1 MSDPE
6 ESAEYER
13 TKRLRQ
19 IAGLREARLREREDQ
34 DLELERTQS
43 LNGKGKEKAWPEEE
57 IVSICIPKCV
67 CKAHL

>member
-6 ESAEYER
+6 EIAEYER

-19 IAGLREARLREREDQ
+19 IAGLREARLREREEQ
-34 DLELERTQS
+34 DLELEWTQS
-43 LNGKGKEKAWPEEE
+43 LNQQGKMKAWPEEE
-57 IVSICIPKCV
+57 IVSISITNRV